1 MNSELVI
8 EVAKTEVTTALAED
22 HKLVELHREG
32 RLSNAFAVGDIYLG
46 RVKKKNAIWPRCPL
60 PRIS

>member
-46 RVKKKNAIWPRCPL
+46 RVK
-60 PRIS
+60 